1 MKKIIKCFAVLLVML
16 VSVFT
21 LAACG
26 GSEETI
32 AIVKLGTHTSLDE
45 IEDAIEAEIK
55 EKLPNYKIKNYDC
68 NFSADIITTNIS
80 AIKSNKNVKACVAIA
95 TPVAAVAK
103 SMLTNI
109 PVVFAAVSDPV
120 AAGIVENM
128 EAPEGNVTG
137 TSDAIDIA
145 KLVDLAKEVNPE
157 TKTLGYIY
165 TASEANSVSN
175 YEKLSK
181 YASESGYTLKAKQ
194 ISNAAEITE
203 VANSLL
209 KGSNKVDALIV
220 TDDNNVASAM
230 NVLAAICA
238 EAGVPCYCA
247 ADSEIKDGGFMGYS
261 VSYTA
266 LGTKTGSMVCD
277 IINGK
282 AISDIPVSV
291 FESSELNLFYNSDF
305 VKNSGIVVPEELLAK
320 ATDLK

>member
-1 MKKIIKCFAVLLVML
+1 MRKIIKCLVLFIAMLATSLSLV
-16 VSVFT
+16 
-21 LAACG
+21 ACG
-26 GSEETI
+26 EDEDII
-32 AIVKLGTHTSLDE
+32 AIVKFGTHTSLDE

-55 EKLPNYKIKNYDC
+55 DKLPNFKIKNYDC
-68 NFSADIITTNIS
+68 NFSADIITTNIT
-80 AIKSNKNVKACVAIA
+80 AIKSNKNVKVCVAIA

-103 SMLTNI
+103 SMLTDI

-128 EAPEGNVTG
+128 AAPEGNITG

-145 KLVDLAKEVNPE
+145 RLVDLAKEVNPN

-175 YEKLSK
+175 LEKLIT
-181 YASESGYTLKAKQ
+181 YAETNGYTLKTKQ

-203 VANSLL
+203 VSNALL
-209 KGSNKVDALIV
+209 TGPSKIDALIV

-230 NVLAAICA
+230 SVLALKCA
-238 EAGVPCYCA
+238 EAKVPCYCA

-266 LGTKTGSMVCD
+266 LGTKTGNMVVE

-282 AISDIPVSV
+282 AIEEIPVSI
-291 FESSELNLFYNSDF
+291 FEASELNLFYNSSF
-305 VKNSGIVVPEELLAK
+305 VEYSGISIPANLLEKAK
-320 ATDLK
+320 DLK